1 MAYVLAYK
9 FNNYFNRRLKK
20 INTLSDVDYD
30 FIQSDTNL
38 SFNPNDGVDTTFTLG
53 TQRNP
58 YDGSCDYL
66 IYAEDNTIISRWFII
81 EQPRLRQGQYQ
92 LTLKRDLVADYE
104 DEINNSTAFIER
116 AILPS
121 DSPLMFN
128 QENISVN
135 RIKKQ
140 EIPLKDATGVSWIVG
155 YVKKLT
161 TDQNITDI
169 TASAHADISSPSY
182 RLENQYIDNGGTY
195 RIPCNGVSG
204 ATSRNYY
211 HILYNSVEDSWSY
224 ETAGSGYQ
232 PYGFT
237 IPHGKTLDA
246 IVASFITSFSPS
258 GLTNY
263 DTDSGL
269 TFNQSHY
276 DMVQGYSGKTYVESG
291 VYFKC
296 VVTNGSATRNF
307 TSTNMANSVN
317 TFLTSIGIPTT
328 VDEVTVALNVSYCY
342 WDRERTSVGDY
353 KVTIPASHL
362 RTKDTPYDIFCMPY
376 GDVTLTNSGATGWQD
391 VTVDKSLQLTL
402 AQGIAEKLASN
413 LLDLQLLPYC
423 PIQSVKANSS
433 GSTLSIGR
441 TDAQGFTTITTN
453 DNSKVSY
460 LFWVTDAS
468 FSIEIVKHISPSNY
482 KMESVIGTARLV
494 SPNFNG
500 IYEFSVPKNNGVDAF
515 SVDCTYLPYRPY
527 IHVAPVFHEFSI
539 YGKDFNDP
547 VGLICGGDFS
557 ISYSSD
563 RWADYVINNKNYD
576 DIFNK
581 EVKTQ
586 EAMNDIALRQARVQ
600 AAVGTVTGIGAGA
613 FTGSQLGG
621 AANPTAS
628 VIGAVVG
635 GTASAIGGALDVKY
649 MREQQDLS
657 LQLKRDLHGLQ
668 LDNIKSL
675 PSSLSKVTAINANNK
690 GFVILEDIGCTDEEK
705 IAVSDYICWN
715 SMNVGVIGKIGDYR
729 GNSWNY
735 LGKEDKG
742 YIKAQLIRIEGIED
756 DYHLVSSIAELL
768 DKGWYFK

>member
-1 MAYVLAYK
+1 MAAIYAYK
-9 FNNYFNRRLKK
+9 YNNYYNTRLKPLK
-20 INTLSDVDYD
+20 SINDIDYS
-30 FIQSDTNL
+30 FVQADTNL
-38 SFNPNDGVDTTFTLG
+38 SFSPGDGVDTTFVLG

-58 YDGSCDYL
+58 YDGTCDYVV
-66 IYAEDNTIISRWFII
+66 YAEGNDIISRWYIMD
-81 EQPRLRQGQYQ
+81 QPRLRQGQYK
-92 LTLKRDLVADYE
+92 LTLKRDLIADFE
-104 DEINNSTAFIER
+104 EPINKASAFIER

-121 DSPLMFN
+121 DSPFIFN
-128 QENISVN
+128 QENISIN
-135 RIKKQ
+135 KIKKQ

-161 TDQNITDI
+161 ADQNITDI

-182 RLENQYIDNGGTY
+182 RLENQYINNGGTY

-211 HILYNSVEDSWSY
+211 HIIYNSVEDSWGY

-232 PYGFT
+232 SYGFT
-237 IPHGKTLDA
+237 IPYGKTLDA
-246 IVASFITSFSPS
+246 IVASFRTSFSTS

-263 DTDSGL
+263 DTDSGIAFSQYRYDL
-269 TFNQSHY
+269 VQS
-276 DMVQGYSGKTYVESG
+276 YSGKTYISPTDG
-291 VYFKC
+291 GYFKC
-296 VVTNGSATRNF
+296 VVTNGSATNNF

-317 TFLTSIGIPTT
+317 TFLASIGVPTT
-328 VDEVTVALNVSYCY
+328 VDEVSVALNVSYCY
-342 WDRERTSVGDY
+342 WDRERTSVGNY

-402 AQGIAEKLASN
+402 VQGIAEKLASN

-423 PIQSVKANSS
+423 PIQSIKANST

-441 TDAQGFTTITTN
+441 TDTQGFTIITTN

-468 FSIEIVKHISPSNY
+468 FSVEIVKHIAPSNY
-482 KMESVIGTARLV
+482 KMDNLISASRLV
-494 SPNFNG
+494 SPNFSG
-500 IYEFSVPKNNGVDAF
+500 IYEFSVAKNNGVNAF

-527 IHVAPVFHEFSI
+527 IHVAPVFNEYGL

-547 VGLICGGDFS
+547 VGLVCGGDFS

-586 EAMNDIALRQARVQ
+586 EALNDIARKQATVQ
-600 AAVGTVTGIGAGA
+600 
-613 FTGSQLGG
+613 
-621 AANPTAS
+621 
-628 VIGAVVG
+628 AVVG
-635 GTASAIGGALDVKY
+635 TIQGAATGGFAGSQIAGPAGAGVGLGVGAVASAAGGSADILY
-649 MREQQDLS
+649 LREQQDLAI
-657 LQLKRDLHGLQ
+657 QLKKDLHGLQ
-668 LDNIKSL
+668 LDNIKAL
-675 PSSLSKVTAINANNK
+675 PSSLSKITAINANNK
-690 GFVILEDIGCTDEEK
+690 GFVMLEIYGCTDEEK
-705 IAVSDYICWN
+705 TAVSDYICWN
-715 SMNVGVIGKIGDYR
+715 SMNVGVIGKIEDYR

-742 YIKAQLIRIEGIED
+742 FIKAQILRLEDISD
-756 DYHLVSSIAELL
+756 DYHVASTIAELL
-768 DKGWYFK
+768 NKGWYFK